1 MTKIMHRRKQPQNLD
16 PDRSQGGLTK
26 AVAARMG
33 KGMAGQP
40 VKCTITG
47 HCRTVILEFPGSHLI
62 TGGAV
67 DHQLIWSQGG
77 CRATVVADLLTYFER
92 ESTDWV
98 HYNIDVSLRAGVRR
112 TNERSKEQ
120 AKRSARPI
128 EPLYLVIEQQE
139 QVSPTVL
146 DDGVCFA
153 VDEIRN
159 GTEHIEGGR
168 RGEKALIAIRTCDG
182 TWPTFEP
189 DTQMVHIVLAAVRAE
204 QNFLERFKEL
214 YSCSC
219 YVSSDGQAVYGMGGT
234 LTAILKQT
242 APLEVPELREKG
254 DRIRSLLQG
263 MMADSTLIDS
273 ELCDSFALDK
283 PKDTGRLSYL
293 DLWESL
299 KDAGK
304 HLNIP
309 QFTNHKKIIAGGST
323 PKELTD
329 YRNAIT
335 HQGINKID
343 SSRLRDLKLT
353 ALELIRRK
361 YRTPQ

>member
-1 MTKIMHRRKQPQNLD
+1 
-16 PDRSQGGLTK
+16 
-26 AVAARMG
+26 
-33 KGMAGQP
+33 MAGQP

-67 DHQLIWSQGG
+67 DHQIIWSQGG
-77 CRATVVADLLTYFER
+77 CRAAIVADLLAYFEQ

-98 HYNIDVSLRAGVRR
+98 HYNIDVSFKAGILRIY
-112 TNERSKEQ
+112 ERSKEQ
-120 AKRSARPI
+120 DKQSTQPI

-159 GTEHIEGGR
+159 GTENIEGGR
-168 RGEKALIAIRTCDG
+168 QGEKALIAIRTCDG
-182 TWPTFEP
+182 TWPTFES
-189 DTQMVHIVLAAVRAE
+189 DTRMVHVVLAAVRAE
-204 QNFLERFKEL
+204 QDFLERFEEV
-214 YSCSC
+214 YSCTC

-234 LTAILKQT
+234 LTAILMKT
-242 APLEVPELREKG
+242 ASLEAPELREKG

-263 MMADSTLIDS
+263 MMADSMLIDS
-273 ELCDSFALDK
+273 ELYDSLVLDK
-283 PKDTGRLSYL
+283 PKNDLRLWYL
-293 DLWESL
+293 RLWQSL

-309 QFTNHKKIIAGGST
+309 QFENHKKTIAGGST
-323 PKELTD
+323 PKELTEH
-329 YRNAIT
+329 RNAIAHWDT
-335 HQGINKID
+335 NKID